1 MRRTLATFAAALL
14 AAAGLAACGTKP
26 APSPSPTGA
35 PAAQFPVTVGS
46 LTLTRRPTRVVSLS
60 PTATEM
66 LFAVN
71 AGSQVVAVD
80 ELSTYPS
87 SAPRTKL
94 SGYKPNVEAVA
105 AYNPDLVVVSDDT
118 GNIVE
123 QLGTLKIPVYV
134 APAAKTLDDSYAQID
149 ALGALTGHRA
159 DAAAEVSNMR
169 DEIAKLVHDLPA
181 HGELTYYYEL
191 DQTYYSLT
199 TDTFVGALFALAGL
213 KNIADAS
220 GTADNP
226 YPQLSAEVIVKA
238 DPDLIFLADSKCCG
252 QSATTVA
259 KRAGWSGI
267 AAVRNGQVIAL
278 DDDVASRWGPRV
290 VDLFRTITGAVA
302 KARVG

>member
-1 MRRTLATFAAALL
+1 LATFAAALL